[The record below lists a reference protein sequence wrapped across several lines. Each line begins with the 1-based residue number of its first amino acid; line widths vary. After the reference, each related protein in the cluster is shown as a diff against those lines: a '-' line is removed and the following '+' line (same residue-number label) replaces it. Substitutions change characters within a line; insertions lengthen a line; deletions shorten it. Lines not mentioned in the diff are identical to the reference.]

1 MTVTIHPQRGQR
13 LTDLVRE
20 LIDLAGGDRRAVTAG
35 RGGVIVGDP
44 VALAYL
50 TRHTTYAVDTITPPI
65 PDEAPPAR
73 MSVPSNL
80 NRLIQRA
87 EQGGGLHQPIAA
99 PPATAPAPAETPATT
114 ARAVPRKKPPR
125 VRTPQP
131 KTEAVNV

>member
-35 RGGVIVGDP
+35 RGGVIVGDT
-44 VALAYL
+44 VALAFL
-50 TRHTTYAVDTITPPI
+50 TRHTTYAVDTIT
-65 PDEAPPAR
+65 APPVGEPAAR
-73 MSVPSNL
+73 MTVPSNL
-80 NRLIQRA
+80 NRLVQRA

-99 PPATAPAPAETPATT
+99 PPPAAAPAPAETPAAT
-114 ARAVPRKKPPR
+114 ARVVPRKKPPR
-125 VRTPQP
+125 VRKPQP

>member
-35 RGGVIVGDP
+35 RGGVIVGDT

-50 TRHTTYAVDTITPPI
+50 TRHHTYAVDTIT
-65 PDEAPPAR
+65 APVDGDVAPR
-73 MSVPSNL
+73 MAVPSNL
-80 NRLIQRA
+80 NRLVQRA

-99 PPATAPAPAETPATT
+99 PPPPAEPAPAETPTT
-114 ARAVPRKKPPR
+114 ARVVPRKKPPR